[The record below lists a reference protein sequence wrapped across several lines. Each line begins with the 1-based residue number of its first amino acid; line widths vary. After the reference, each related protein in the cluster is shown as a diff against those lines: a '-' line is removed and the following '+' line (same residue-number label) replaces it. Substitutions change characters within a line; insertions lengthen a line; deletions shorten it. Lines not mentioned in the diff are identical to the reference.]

1 MRAMARWPMILLLIV
16 CLASPV
22 HATIVDSLNEAGK
35 AAYTRGD
42 YAEAERLFASAIEH
56 QPRQPLLHYHHAVA
70 LTRLGRWR
78 EAARAYK
85 TVLSLNPPADIVAAS
100 RRALD
105 DLAPILR
112 RRRVAAA
119 EGVSVP
125 LERRGGVWF
134 TDVTINE
141 ARTARFMIDTG
152 AALCAISPELA
163 ESLGIR
169 PEPDARVIAL
179 QTANGR
185 TSGRLVRIASI
196 RVGEAEAFN
205 VPGVMVA
212 SANLGNGGILGMSF
226 LSGYVVTI
234 DSARRLLNLEPR

>member
-1 MRAMARWPMILLLIV
+1 MASWPLVVLMMV
-16 CLASPV
+16 CLIAPAN
-22 HATIVDSLNEAGK
+22 ATSVDSLNEAGK

-42 YAEAERLFASAIEH
+42 YAEAERLFASAIVH

-70 LTRLGRWR
+70 LTQLGRWR
-78 EAARAYK
+78 EASRAYE
-85 TVLSLNPPADIVAAS
+85 TVLGLSPPADIAAATQ
-100 RRALD
+100 RALR

-112 RRRVAAA
+112 TRRAAPPEA
-119 EGVSVP
+119 VSVP

-134 TDVTINE
+134 TDATINE
-141 ARTARFMIDTG
+141 TRTARFMIDTG
-152 AALCAISPELA
+152 ASLCVISPELA

-169 PEPDARVIAL
+169 PEPDARVIEL

-196 RVGEAEAFN
+196 RVGEAEAIN
-205 VPGVMVA
+205 VPSVLVA

-234 DSARRLLNLEPR
+234 DPARRLLNLGPR